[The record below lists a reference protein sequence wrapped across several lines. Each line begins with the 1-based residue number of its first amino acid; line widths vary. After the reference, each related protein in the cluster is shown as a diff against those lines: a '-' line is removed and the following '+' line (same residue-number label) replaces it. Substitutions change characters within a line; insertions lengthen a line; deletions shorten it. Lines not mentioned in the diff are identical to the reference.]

1 MEDSKIIE
9 LFLAG
14 SEQAEIKLLRKYG
27 RICRE
32 IAFCILNN
40 REEAEECVNQACVE
54 VWSSILKKTPD
65 SLSTCICRITRNIA
79 LKKYCNNRSKRRIS
93 SYDVSFLELN
103 ECIPYPARDA
113 ESCTEY
119 ELTGY
124 VEDFLDMLDKKSR
137 VMFVKRYWYA
147 EAVKTIAE
155 EFGMTEKRASVKL
168 LRVRK
173 KLKMYLEKRSQVVK
187 KINNLSSAI
196 GNLYDSFILEAFIY
210 QPKLKLRQNIRRI
223 SLAAGVCL
231 LIGSVLL

>member
-32 IAFCILNN
+32 IAFYILNDQ
-40 REEAEECVNQACVE
+40 EEAEDCVNQACVE
-54 VWSSILKKTPD
+54 VWSSIRKKTSD
-65 SLSTCICRITRNIA
+65 SLSTCICRTTRNIA
-79 LKKYCNNRSKRRIS
+79 LKRYCGNRSKRRIS

-103 ECIPYPARDA
+103 ECIPYSARDA

-137 VMFVKRYWYA
+137 VMFVRRFWYA
-147 EAVKTIAE
+147 EPVKAIAE
-155 EFGMTEKRASVKL
+155 EFGMTEKRASEKL
-168 LRVRK
+168 LHVRK
-173 KLKMYLEKRSQVVK
+173 KLKTYLEKRSQVVK
-187 KINNLSSAI
+187 KTNNLSNAI
-196 GNLYDSFILEAFIY
+196 GNFYDSFIWEAYIY
-210 QPKLKLRQNIRRI
+210 QPKLKLRRNIRRI
-223 SLAAGVCL
+223 GLAAGVCFL
-231 LIGSVLL
+231 MVAVAL